1 MFKKLL
7 KFLKFSLVGII
18 WSYFFIYASVIFTIQ
33 LWNFNYLSLSDWSII
48 SSYWQQGGII
58 RQPKDYGFFFT
69 LLALIPL
76 WLFGWRYFYKKSF
89 IAVLLAPIVW
99 YNNKMIT
106 KYGSNS
112 SRIILKNLGSTS
124 KKLDPK
130 ELIENKLKR
139 VKHTMEEQEKT
150 ADTLREQL
158 REKINTDNVK

>member
-124 KKLDPK
+124 KKLAPK
-130 ELIENKLKR
+130 ELIENKLKC

-150 ADTLREQL
+150 ADVLREQL

>member
-1 MFKKLL
+1 MFKKFL

-76 WLFGWRYFYKKSF
+76 WLVGWRYFYKKSF

>member
-150 ADTLREQL
+150 ADALREQL